1 MVSLGFY
8 PISRENMVSSSDIPL
23 APQIVERRHFLVFC
37 EVVGIH
43 PPLLSLAR
51 TILLVVV
58 EEHASIFLKIARNY
72 DANTRIAV
80 YG

>member
-43 PPLLSLAR
+43 PPLLTLAR
-51 TILLVVV
+51 TILLVV
-58 EEHASIFLKIARNY
+58 EERAFIFLKIARNY

-80 YG
+80 YS